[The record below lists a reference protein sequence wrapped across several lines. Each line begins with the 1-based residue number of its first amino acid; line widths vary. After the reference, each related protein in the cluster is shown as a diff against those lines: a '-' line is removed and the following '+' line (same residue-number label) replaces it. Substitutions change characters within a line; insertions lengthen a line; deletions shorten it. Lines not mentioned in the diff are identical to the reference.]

1 MTVRRSWIVSL
12 SAASLA
18 AVVLAGCGQQ
28 TTSTPPAQ
36 KTPAPAADPAQPG
49 PKVFRENWP
58 DKVPTRGLAKGL
70 TLPLETYMPSYA
82 DEISVQQARDT
93 AEIAC
98 MRRYGFDNWRTE
110 DLGTAPPLAANASNM
125 LRRYGLT
132 DLAEAKEYG
141 YRPPNPGW
149 ESTPPPGLD
158 APDAVT
164 VLQGRQGDGAVTSFK
179 GKALPE
185 GGCTGEVDRKVGT
198 LDANLVE
205 RLSAESFERSQQTPA
220 VKAAMSQW
228 SQCMK
233 DRGYQVNNVWD
244 TDKLHSPA
252 AGTASPE
259 EIKLATADVECKTTT
274 DLVKAWFGEE
284 TVIQKQLIKDS
295 KSKLDE
301 SRSRKD
307 SILSIA
313 SAINASS
320 R

>member
-1 MTVRRSWIVSL
+1 MTIRRPWIVSL

-18 AVVLAGCGQQ
+18 AFLAGCGQQ
-28 TTSTPPAQ
+28 ATDTPPAQ

-82 DEISVQQARDT
+82 DEITVQQARDT

-125 LRRYGLT
+125 PRRYGLT

-141 YRPPNPGW
+141 YRPPHPGR
-149 ESTPPPGLD
+149 ESTPPPELY

-164 VLQGRQGDGAVTSFK
+164 VLQARQGGSTITSFK

-185 GGCTGEVDRKVGT
+185 GGCIGEVDRKVGT
-198 LDANLVE
+198 LDADLVE
-205 RLSAESFERSQQTPA
+205 RLSAESFERSQETTA
-220 VKAAMSQW
+220 VKAAMGQW
-228 SQCMK
+228 SLCMK
-233 DRGYQVNNVWD
+233 DRGYQLNNVWD

-252 AGTASPE
+252 AGTASSE
-259 EIKLATADVECKTTT
+259 EIELATADVECKTTT
-274 DLVKAWFGEE
+274 NLIKIWFDEE
-284 TVIQKQLIKDS
+284 AAIQKQLIKENQS
-295 KSKLDE
+295 NLDKA
-301 SRSRKD
+301 RSRKN
-307 SILSIA
+307 SALSSA
-313 SAINASS
+313 SAINTAA

>member
-1 MTVRRSWIVSL
+1 M
-12 SAASLA
+12 
-18 AVVLAGCGQQ
+18 LAGCGQQ
-28 TTSTPPAQ
+28 TNDAPPAQ

-70 TLPLETYMPSYA
+70 ALPLEAYMPSYA
-82 DEISVQQARDT
+82 DEIAVQQARDT

-125 LRRYGLT
+125 PRRYGLT

-141 YRPPNPGW
+141 YRPPHPGR
-149 ESTPPPGLD
+149 ESTPPPELD

-205 RLSAESFERSQQTPA
+205 RLSAESFERSQKTTA
-220 VKAAMSQW
+220 VKAAMGQW
-228 SQCMK
+228 SLCMK
-233 DRGYQVNNVWD
+233 DRGYQVNDVWD
-244 TDKLHSPA
+244 TEKLHSPA
-252 AGTASPE
+252 ADTASSE
-259 EIKLATADVECKTTT
+259 EIELATADVECKTTT
-274 DLVKAWFGEE
+274 NLVKVWFDEE
-284 TVIQKQLIKDS
+284 TTIQKQLIKKNES
-295 KSKLDE
+295 NLDKA
-301 SRSRKD
+301 RSRKD
-307 SILSIA
+307 STLSAA
-313 SAINASS
+313 SVINTAAH
-320 R
+320 